1 MKTITISTSKEVCE
15 KAQQQ
20 IQKTLIEK
28 GYVNTAKYVNL
39 RPVVDTHWIVQVTPQ
54 VLELMGWEIKLDL
67 DAMLAARG
75 YCL

>member
-39 RPVVDTHWIVQVTPQ
+39 RPIVDTHWIVQVTPQ
-54 VLELMGWEIKLDL
+54 ILEIMGWEIKLDL
-67 DAMLAARG
+67 DAMLAGQG

>member
-15 KAQQQ
+15 NAQQQ

-39 RPVVDTHWIVQVTPQ
+39 RPIVDTHWIVQVTPQ
-54 VLELMGWEIKLDL
+54 ILEIMGWEIKLDL
-67 DAMLAARG
+67 DAMLAGQG

>member
-1 MKTITISTSKEVCE
+1 MKTVTISTSKEVCE

>member
-1 MKTITISTSKEVCE
+1 MKTVTISTSKEVCE

-67 DAMLAARG
+67 DAMLAAQG

>member
-28 GYVNTAKYVNL
+28 GYVNVAKYVNL
-39 RPVVDTHWIVQVTPQ
+39 RPIVDTHWIVQVTPQ